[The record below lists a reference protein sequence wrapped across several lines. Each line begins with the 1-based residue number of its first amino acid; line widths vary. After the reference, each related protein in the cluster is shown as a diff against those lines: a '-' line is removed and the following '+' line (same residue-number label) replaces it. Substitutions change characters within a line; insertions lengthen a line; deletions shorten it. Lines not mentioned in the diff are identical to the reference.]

1 MDRIT
6 HLDTL
11 LFYFLNGA
19 LHSPFL
25 DEAMPFLTRVRNWH
39 VVLGVLWLGLMLWG
53 GRRARTVALLLLP
66 AVFLVDQI
74 NDHALKPFFG
84 RVRPCHALPDVRLL
98 VAGSKSA
105 SFPSSHAW
113 NSFTAATIVSHFYSR
128 PVGVFF
134 LALAALVA
142 FSRIYVGLHY
152 PIDVLAGAL
161 LGLLSG
167 TLFVRGWRRV
177 EAWRAARAEA
187 DPA

>member
-1 MDRIT
+1 VGRQAGEDGRAPAASSRVSGGSDQRSRIEA
-6 HLDTL
+6 
-11 LFYFLNGA
+11 FL
-19 LHSPFL
+19 
-25 DEAMPFLTRVRNWH
+25 
-39 VVLGVLWLGLMLWG
+39 
-53 GRRARTVALLLLP
+53 RTGP
-66 AVFLVDQI
+66 
-74 NDHALKPFFG
+74 
-84 RVRPCHALPDVRLL
+84 ALPRPSGVRLL